1 MKEYKIFKFE
11 EDVDEYIVLITSTE
25 DLYFLED
32 DIYEEMKEKCG
43 TKVYMLIIHSIGTK
57 FSIII
62 DLFLRNG
69 FSFNRFVLLNY
80 NGRDN
85 KKSYI
90 INPREIS
97 EKIKDRV
104 RSYLIDNEELLTN
117 SALPKYTIE
126 FMKKNMYI

>member
-1 MKEYKIFKFE
+1 MKEYEIFKFE
-11 EDVDEYIVLITSTE
+11 EDVDKYIVLIKSTE

-43 TKVYMLIIHSIGTK
+43 SK

-80 NGRDN
+80 NDKDN

-97 EKIKDRV
+97 EQIKYKV
-104 RSYLIDNEELLTN
+104 RSYLIENEELLTN

-126 FMKKNMYI
+126 FMKNNM

>member
-32 DIYEEMKEKCG
+32 DIYEEMKEKC
-43 TKVYMLIIHSIGTK
+43 GTK

-97 EKIKDRV
+97 EKIKDRI